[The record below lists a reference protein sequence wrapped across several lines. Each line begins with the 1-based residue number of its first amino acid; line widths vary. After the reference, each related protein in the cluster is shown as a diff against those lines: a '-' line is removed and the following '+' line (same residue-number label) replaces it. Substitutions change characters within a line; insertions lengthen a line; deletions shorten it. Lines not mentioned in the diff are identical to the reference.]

1 MVNPI
6 KIGVVLT
13 MKIMVCIKQ
22 VPDTNKVDIDEQTG
36 VLKRAGI
43 ESKLNP
49 YDAYALETAVV
60 IKQKLNAEVSCITMG
75 HPSAEEVIKEAFMIG
90 VDHGFLVT
98 DRKFAGA
105 DVLATSKTLAHGIIK
120 AGSFDLII
128 CGKQT
133 TDGDTAQVGPA
144 IAEHLGIPHVSWVK
158 NIINVTDT
166 DITVSEDMIDFVASA
181 RMEYPCLITVEKDIY
196 QPRLPS
202 YCLMKKSAGYP
213 IRQISL
219 ADFEGEKEDQFGLT
233 GSPTRVERIFPPE
246 SSHDTTIWDF
256 DSERNASQ
264 LYEKLREL
272 KYV

>member
-1 MVNPI
+1 
-6 KIGVVLT
+6 

-22 VPDTNKVDIDEQTG
+22 VPDTNRVDIDGKTG
-36 VLKRAGI
+36 VLIRNGI

-49 YDAYALETAVV
+49 YDAYALETAV
-60 IKQKLNAEVSCITMG
+60 ILKKKLDAEVSCITMG
-75 HPSAEEVIKEAFMIG
+75 PPSAEEIIREAFMMG
-90 VDHGFLVT
+90 VDHGFLLT

-105 DVLATSKTLAHGIIK
+105 DVLATSNALAHGIMK

-144 IAEHLGIPHVSWVK
+144 IAEHLKIPHVSWVK
-158 NIINVTDT
+158 NIIHVTDT
-166 DITVSEDMIDFVASA
+166 DITVSEDMIEFVASA
-181 RMEYPCLITVEKDIY
+181 RMKYPCLITVEKDIY

-213 IRQISL
+213 IGRISL
-219 ADFEGEKEDQFGLT
+219 ADLEDANEEQFGLE

-246 SSHDTTIWDF
+246 SSHDTTIWNY
-256 DSERNASQ
+256 DSERNASV

>member
-1 MVNPI
+1 
-6 KIGVVLT
+6 
-13 MKIMVCIKQ
+13 MKIMVCVKQ
-22 VPDTNKVDIDEQTG
+22 VPDTNKVDIDEKTG
-36 VLKRAGI
+36 VLKRDGI

-49 YDAYALETAVV
+49 YDAYALETAIVL
-60 IKQKLNAEVSCITMG
+60 KQKLNAEVSCITMG
-75 HPSAEEVIKEAFMIG
+75 PPAAEEVIREAFMMG
-90 VDHGFLVT
+90 ADHGFLLT

-105 DVLATSKTLAHGIIK
+105 DVLATSNTLAHGIMK

-144 IAEHLGIPHVSWVK
+144 IAEHLKIPHVSWVK
-158 NIINVTDT
+158 NIIHASDT
-166 DITVSEDMIDFVASA
+166 SITVSEDMIEYVASA
-181 RMEYPCLITVEKDIY
+181 RMKYPCLITVEKDIY

-202 YCLMKKSAGYP
+202 YCLMKKSAANP
-213 IRQISL
+213 IHYISL
-219 ADFEGEKEDQFGLT
+219 SDFEGENEDQYGLT

-246 SSHDTTIWDF
+246 SSHDTTIWKY
-256 DSERNASQ
+256 DSERNASM